1 MTDNNTAANVL
12 GTIGTVLWCIQLS
25 PQIYYLWK
33 HKDATGFPPTFMFL
47 WALSGIPFSIYF
59 VMSDSYIP
67 MQVQPCMFECL
78 CAIAWIQSMY
88 YPPYSYPKK
97 RIILFT
103 VLFFS
108 CAIGMQV
115 GFGVWLKRV
124 YANGTHWPSLI
135 FGIIASIILAAG
147 LVPPYIELSK
157 RQGRVVG
164 INFVFLIMDCSGAV
178 FSMASNLVG
187 DIDIMGMILYA
198 IIIVME
204 IGIMTSQII
213 WLLRF
218 RVIRKK
224 KDIDDDDDDDED
236 DDGEAG
242 SYEKGKAKLEAD
254 DEEKQTSNL

>member
-1 MTDNNTAANVL
+1 
-12 GTIGTVLWCIQLS
+12 
-25 PQIYYLWK
+25 
-33 HKDATGFPPTFMFL
+33 
-47 WALSGIPFSIYF
+47 
-59 VMSDSYIP
+59 MSDSYIP

-103 VLFFS
+103 TLFFS

-147 LVPPYIELSK
+147 LVPPYVELFK

-178 FSMASNLVG
+178 FSMASTLVG
-187 DIDIMGMILYA
+187 EIDVMGMILYA

-204 IGIMTSQII
+204 IGIMTSQVI

-218 RVIRKK
+218 RFFRKE
-224 KDIDDDDDDDED
+224 KDVEDDED
-236 DDGEAG
+236 EDEDEAG
-242 SYEKGKAKLEAD
+242 SCEKGKGMRETD
-254 DEEKQTSNL
+254 DEEKQLRGGQVSVIEDDKQDSPATEKVNETPDSEPASPGKEPKPKEISL